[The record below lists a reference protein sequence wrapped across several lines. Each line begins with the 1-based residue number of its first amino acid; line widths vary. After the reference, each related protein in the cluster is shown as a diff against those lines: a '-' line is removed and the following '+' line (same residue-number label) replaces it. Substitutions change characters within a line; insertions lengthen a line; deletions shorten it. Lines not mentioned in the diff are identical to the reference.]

1 MGRGSEAQPFR
12 NGSIIMPKSVTK
24 VSGHGVQGDKVT
36 LDEAFS
42 LSEET
47 GNMILDGFVPTM
59 ATRLQATG
67 EQSERL
73 GARIRQPAR
82 RRRDRQGD

>member
-1 MGRGSEAQPFR
+1 M
-12 NGSIIMPKSVTK
+12 
-24 VSGHGVQGDKVT
+24 T

-67 EQSERL
+67 VQPQLWITSTEGTADSTFSTGNLTNAERATSRGVPVGL
-73 GARIRQPAR
+73 TSGCRPTLTPRP
-82 RRRDRQGD
+82 